1 MPVHKDRYRRPLQ
14 SEVAARVRP
23 VFDDFHL
30 LRMEG
35 NAVYPLHQHTN
46 YEAILVERGPYR
58 CRLNDGRIEL
68 GDGRALVI
76 KPGDW
81 HSDDLRDGQR
91 HHVLHFRLV
100 GTGAG
105 GATPLF
111 RADSSPAEQVCAG
124 DYSNETTLLGE
135 LRVEAEG
142 GKGYAG
148 AVQDGL
154 LSALFWRL
162 VRGLPAKALSPEFR
176 RIPVEEAERE
186 GIAAVFA
193 RALGRNADVP
203 ALARACGVSQR
214 QLTARCRHLFGDSPA
229 RLLLRLKLE
238 RAEELL
244 RYRGMRVREVS
255 EALGFAN
262 PYHFSTAFRRHAG
275 RPPGRLRDTG

>member
-1 MPVHKDRYRRPLQ
+1 MPVHKDRYRRPRQ

-68 GDGRALVI
+68 GDGQALVI

-100 GTGAG
+100 GTGAS
-105 GATPLF
+105 GAAPLL
-111 RADSSPAEQVCAG
+111 RADVEPGEQVCVG
-124 DYSNETTLLGE
+124 DYSNEATLLRE
-135 LRVEAEG
+135 LRAESEAG
-142 GKGYAG
+142 RPYAG

-162 VRGLPAKALSPEFR
+162 VRGLSAQALSPEFR
-176 RIPVEEAERE
+176 RIPSEESERE
-186 GIAAVFA
+186 RIAAVFA
-193 RALGRNADVP
+193 RSVGSATDVP

-214 QLTARCRHLFGDSPA
+214 QLTARCRHLFGESPA
-229 RLLLRLKLE
+229 RLLLRLRLE

-262 PYHFSTAFRRHAG
+262 PYHFSTVFRRHAG
-275 RPPGRLRDTG
+275 RPPGRVRNAG

>member
-1 MPVHKDRYRRPLQ
+1 MPVHKERFRRPTQ
-14 SEVAARVRP
+14 AEVAARVRP

-46 YEAILVERGPYR
+46 YEAILIERGPYR
-58 CRLNDGRIEL
+58 CRLNHGAVELADGQAI
-68 GDGRALVI
+68 VI

-100 GTGAG
+100 GTGPG
-105 GATPLF
+105 GMTPLF
-111 RADSSPAEQVCAG
+111 CADVEPAQQVCAG
-124 DYSNETTLLGE
+124 DYSTASRLLAE
-135 LRVEAEG
+135 LKAESVAG
-142 GKGYAG
+142 RDYAG

-162 VRGLPAKALSPEFR
+162 VRGLPARALSAEFR
-176 RIPVEEAERE
+176 RIPSEEAERE
-186 GIAAVFA
+186 RIAAVFA
-193 RALGRNADVP
+193 RSLGRAPDVP
-203 ALARACGVSQR
+203 TLARACGVSQR
-214 QLTARCRHLFGDSPA
+214 QLTARCRHLFGESPA
-229 RLLLRLKLE
+229 RLLLRLRLE
-238 RAEELL
+238 RADELL

-262 PYHFSTAFRRHAG
+262 PYHFSTVFRRHAG
-275 RPPGRLRDTG
+275 RPPGRLRSAG